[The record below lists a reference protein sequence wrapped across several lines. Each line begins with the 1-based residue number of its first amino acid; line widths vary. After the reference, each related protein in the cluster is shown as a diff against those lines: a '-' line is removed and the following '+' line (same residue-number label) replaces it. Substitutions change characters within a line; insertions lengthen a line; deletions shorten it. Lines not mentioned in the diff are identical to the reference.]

1 MRAELGLEDTGGA
14 LIGDVQAGPAK
25 DAGLRRGDIV
35 MMFDGADV
43 KSAKHLRQL
52 IGAAEDKR
60 TVAVLVRR
68 GDSPLFMALRLKD

>member
-1 MRAELGLEDTGGA
+1 MCKRVLHLDRHIALEIAVLG
-14 LIGDVQAGPAK
+14 
-25 DAGLRRGDIV
+25 
-35 MMFDGADV
+35 
-43 KSAKHLRQL
+43 AKHLRQL